1 MQTVG
6 ATVPFDSLTASKR
19 DALITLLADDDI
31 AIYQAVRSRLLDYG
45 PAVCDWL
52 RPFSLSS
59 DPKLRRR
66 AAELLTF
73 HARNA
78 AHQRFV
84 DFCQKA
90 GESADL
96 ELGAGLLAKT
106 RFPEVNL
113 TGYSAVLDE
122 WAEILRNNLSGLTE
136 SGEILGELNRYL
148 FDRLGFAGNEQYG
161 LDPDCSYFSKI
172 LDRRNGNPIGLC
184 LVYLLVAR
192 RLQLPITGI
201 GLPAHFICRY
211 QSSTRE
217 IYVDCFRRGAFLSK
231 GDCVKYLLQAR
242 HEAVDGGLSPVSN
255 RRMLLRMCVNLLH
268 TYRRLEMDDE
278 ASRLQ
283 IYVQALGR

>member
-6 ATVPFDSLTASKR
+6 AIVPFDSLTPSKR
-19 DALITLLADDDI
+19 DALITLLADDDV

-45 PAVCDWL
+45 PAICDWL
-52 RPFSLSS
+52 RPFTLSE

-66 AAELLTF
+66 ASELLSF

-78 AHQRFV
+78 AHLRFL
-84 DFCQKA
+84 DFCQKM
-90 GESADL
+90 GESGDL
-96 ELGAGLLAKT
+96 EMGAGLLART

-113 TGYSAVLDE
+113 SGYAAILDE
-122 WAEILRNNLSGLTE
+122 WANNLRTTLSGLTE
-136 SGEILGELNRYL
+136 SGEILGEMNRYL
-148 FDRLGFAGNEQYG
+148 FDRLGFSGNEQYG
-161 LDPDCSYFSKI
+161 LDPDCVYFSKI
-172 LDRRNGNPIGLC
+172 LDRRTGSPLGLS
-184 LVYLLVAR
+184 LVYLLLAR
-192 RLQLPITGI
+192 RVQLPVTGI
-201 GLPAHFICRY
+201 GLPSHFICRY

-268 TYRRLEMDDE
+268 TYRRLEMDEE
-278 ASRLQ
+278 AARLQ
-283 IYVQALGR
+283 TYVQTLGR